1 MNLEGIPHYEV
12 DGRIYF
18 SKASHRELAMARE
31 ASGVFIP
38 YRSTKVPGGKTPR
51 ARFHWKDCYCHNAN
65 ILKKRKHTKVFVVD
79 GYDFNEVLPELRCK
93 HCYAAFKRS

>member
-51 ARFHWKDCYCHNAN
+51 ARFHWKDYRCIYGTALSRDMWRRFN
-65 ILKKRKHTKVFVVD
+65 VD
-79 GYDFNEVLPELRCK
+79 GAAFEAVDEELRCHYCNK
-93 HCYAAFKRS
+93 AFQGS